1 MGNDSLVCG
10 AFMSLKND
18 TTRAVE
24 EASEQCLSQIDHAP
38 DLVFVFFTIKHDA
51 AQIRDQL
58 RHRFPKAIILG
69 CCGETIVGGSKEI
82 EGEYALSL
90 WMARLPGVTLNPF
103 HLSYASEIDQ
113 GSFLGWT
120 DDLLSPW
127 PKGSILILF
136 GEPFTFPADRL
147 AVLLNEEQPGIP
159 IIGGMASGGDRP
171 KSHRLILNES
181 LHEEGAVGVR
191 LHGSLATR
199 MILSQGCRPIG
210 HPYVITKADRNVI
223 FELGGKKALDQLQGL
238 FEELGPEDK
247 EKIQHGIHVGRVIN
261 EYKSHFDRGDFLVR
275 NVIGADQSTGAI
287 AIGDFVRPGQT
298 IQFHIR
304 DAESADE
311 DLKQAF
317 HDLGNTPRGAL
328 LFSCNGRGSR
338 LFGEPDHD
346 ARIVSEAL
354 HHVPLAGFFAAG
366 ELGPVGEKNFL
377 HGFTASVLIF
387 ESNENGN

>member
-1 MGNDSLVCG
+1 MGDESVVCG
-10 AFMSLKND
+10 AYMSLEHD
-18 TTRAVE
+18 TSRAVE
-24 EASEQCLSQIDHAP
+24 EASEQCLSQIDRVP
-38 DLVFVFFTIKHDA
+38 DLVFVFFSIKHDA
-51 AQIRDQL
+51 SRIRDQL
-58 RHRFPKAIILG
+58 HHRFPEAIILG

-82 EGEYALSL
+82 EGDFALSI
-90 WMARLPGVTLNPF
+90 WMAKLPGVTLNPF

-120 DDLLSPW
+120 DKLLSQW
-127 PKGSILILF
+127 PEGSLLILF

-147 AVLLNEEQPGIP
+147 AILLNEEQPGIP
-159 IIGGMASGGDRP
+159 IVGGMASGGDRP
-171 KSHRLILNES
+171 GSHRLILNGS
-181 LHEEGAVGVR
+181 IFDEGAVGVR
-191 LHGSLATR
+191 LHGPLATQT
-199 MILSQGCRPIG
+199 ILSQGCRPIG
-210 HPYVITKADRNVI
+210 QPYVITKADRNVI
-223 FELGGKKALDQLQGL
+223 FELGGKKALDQLQSL
-238 FEELGPEDK
+238 FDQLGPADK
-247 EKIQHGIHVGRVIN
+247 EKIQHGIHVGRVID

-275 NVIGADQSTGAI
+275 NVIGADQNTGAI

-311 DLKQAF
+311 DLKHAF
-317 HDLGNTPRGAL
+317 RDVGDSPQGAL

-354 HHVPLAGFFAAG
+354 HHLPLAGFFAAG
-366 ELGPVGEKNFL
+366 ELGPVGQKNFL

-387 ESNENGN
+387 ESNKS